1 MTPGTGLPL
10 CAAACALQLGKMG
23 FEYQMMLTLGEHSGP
38 IIQEIQSSDSLLIW
52 IEGMTKEH
60 NILFFV

>member
-38 IIQEIQSSDSLLIW
+38 IIQEIQSSDSLLI
-52 IEGMTKEH
+52 
-60 NILFFV
+60 